1 MTPELVC
8 EDCGKVCG
16 PLDWHC
22 EGARLRIRNLPA
34 YDHAARQTQTWGLWR
49 YAAMLPARHRVSLGA
64 GGTPL
69 VPVQLA
75 EHSFLAKLEYCNP
88 TGSFKDRGTELM
100 INHFLAHDVE
110 SVVEDSSGN
119 AGASLAA
126 YAAAAGI
133 QARIFAPASA
143 PTAKQAH
150 IRAYGAELVTVPGPR
165 AAAAE
170 ACLAAAERAVYAS
183 HAWSPFFVAGQM
195 TCAWEIFEQCG
206 APDAILCCAGH
217 GGLFTGITRG
227 FQALQAAGLIQQMPR
242 MVVAQAAACD
252 PLVQAWERGFAQTMA
267 VTPEAS
273 VADGISV
280 AQPVH
285 GAEILRTLRATGGAA
300 LRVSEEEILAAQKLL
315 QGRGLLAEP
324 TSAVPVAALLSGR
337 AQLPGRVVIPL
348 TGSGL
353 KMLA

>member
-1 MTPELVC
+1 M
-8 EDCGKVCG
+8 
-16 PLDWHC
+16 
-22 EGARLRIRNLPA
+22 R
-34 YDHAARQTQTWGLWR
+34 
-49 YAAMLPARHRVSLGA
+49 
-64 GGTPL
+64 
-69 VPVQLA
+69 
-75 EHSFLAKLEYCNP
+75 
-88 TGSFKDRGTELM
+88 
-100 INHFLAHDVE
+100 
-110 SVVEDSSGN
+110 
-119 AGASLAA
+119 GASLAA

-133 QARIFAPASA
+133 QAHIFAPASA

-195 TCAWEIFEQCG
+195 TCAWEIFRAVRRARRHSLLRGPWRPFHRDNARLSGPAGCRTDTANAAHGRRPGCRLRSAG
-206 APDAILCCAGH
+206 AGLGTRLRADNGRDAGSQR
-217 GGLFTGITRG
+217 GGRDFRG
-227 FQALQAAGLIQQMPR
+227 AAGAR
-242 MVVAQAAACD
+242 RGNTAHAARD
-252 PLVQAWERGFAQTMA
+252 R
-267 VTPEAS
+267 
-273 VADGISV
+273 
-280 AQPVH
+280 
-285 GAEILRTLRATGGAA
+285 RRA